1 MLFTF
6 SDGLIL
12 DIDKLRMNHSVE
24 NIVSIKVLLDAEMKL
39 ECFEFVQFK
48 DIACNLGYGLFENI

>member
-12 DIDKLRMNHSVE
+12 DIDKLRMNLSVV

-39 ECFEFVQFK
+39 EFFKFVQFK
-48 DIACNLGYGLFENI
+48 DIACNK